1 MDKTFTFNV
10 PCSMMYY
17 IEAQTEKEAFEI
29 LQKKGG
35 VDIKGEL
42 YIDKYD
48 YKEAQ
53 LMEQFDE
60 EHNSSIMFGVDN
72 EQN

>member
-1 MDKTFTFNV
+1 MKKTFTFNV

-35 VDIKGEL
+35 VDINGEL

-53 LMEQFDE
+53 LFD
-60 EHNSSIMFGVDN
+60 
-72 EQN
+72 